1 MNGAA
6 APAAE
11 EKRPWTQKGAFAKL
25 RRRSAAADVGLSTI
39 EGYQRHRSGQNAALL
54 SFYGFLSV
62 FPLTIAAT
70 TILGFVLHS
79 RPDLRDDIVDSALKN
94 LPIIGQQISTDP
106 SRIDGNVAA
115 LVLSLLTTLWAAT
128 RACVGMQGALDD
140 VAEVPLDERPNGA
153 VKRLRAM
160 LGIVIV
166 GTAQVGAVIVTSI
179 VGVGHIAWISRV
191 LLFLAAAA
199 INVVTILAVY
209 RWLCSRCTTWRGAL
223 PGAVGAGI
231 VFAGLQL
238 VGTAVVGR
246 AIAKAS
252 PVYGTFAT
260 VIALCS
266 WLSLHATVSLLGAEV
281 NQVLG
286 HRSAQG
292 RGATA

>member
-1 MNGAA
+1 MEAS
-6 APAAE
+6 PDH
-11 EKRPWTQKGAFAKL
+11 RPWTQRGPFAKL
-25 RRRSAAADVGLSTI
+25 RRRSPVADVGLATI

-70 TILGFVLHS
+70 MILGFVLHS
-79 RPDLRDDIVDSALKN
+79 HPHLQADIVDSALKN
-94 LPIIGQQISTDP
+94 LPIVGEQISADP
-106 SRIDGNVAA
+106 SRIHGNVAA

-128 RACVGMQGALDD
+128 RAFVGMQSALDD
-140 VAEVPLDERPNGA
+140 VAEVPLDERPNTA
-153 VKRLRAM
+153 VKRGRAL

-166 GTAQVGAVIVTSI
+166 GISQIGAAIVASI
-179 VGVGHIAWISRV
+179 VGVAHLPWISRV

-199 INVVTILAVY
+199 INVLTVLAVY
-209 RWLCSRCTTWRGAL
+209 VWLCSRGGSWRPAL
-223 PGAVGAGI
+223 PGAIGAGI

-252 PVYGTFAT
+252 PVYGTFAA

-266 WLSLHATVSLLGAEV
+266 WLSLHATVALLGAEL
-281 NQVLG
+281 NQVL
-286 HRSAQG
+286 RG
-292 RGATA
+292 RATRDRPAATATA